1 MEKLSYAP
9 CSPLQKVVMD
19 NDDQVHS
26 VYLNRFLTFGSQI
39 SQLEEDQVCMSHF
52 GSSSACAIVV
62 IATIFF
68 CF

>member
-26 VYLNRFLTFGSQI
+26 VYLDRFLTFGTQI
-39 SQLEEDQVCMSHF
+39 SQLEENPVSISYF